1 MIYKSIRAFVL
12 LIIIKWTD
20 IKGKMTQNHLFS
32 LDINCGNLPYFNSII
47 VDKNQFQD
55 SIAFFTSNFES
66 LKLFST
72 ENIVFGLF
80 FINPLN
86 EVCETCVFKKEA
98 QRLYSTEKSQGVRKS
113 LDKFI

>member
-32 LDINCGNLPYFNSII
+32 LDINYGNLPYFNSII

-55 SIAFFTSNFES
+55 SIAFFTSNFVS

-72 ENIVFGLF
+72 KNIVFGLF

-86 EVCETCVFKKEA
+86 EVCERCVFKKEA

-113 LDKFI
+113 LDKFS